1 MKHSESYKQF
11 AKDCPKH
18 FSEEILKNA
27 SLKVTTAKRGFKV
40 EKSTR
45 NSKSPNRF

>member
-18 FSEEILKNA
+18 FSEEVLKHARLNVEI
-27 SLKVTTAKRGFKV
+27 SSKRIRL

-45 NSKSPNRF
+45 NAKSPNKF